1 MNNSLDRRERTL
13 FVSMIHKSITDDDLY
28 ELLSQAGPV
37 EKVVFR
43 QNEDGTLLHAVVT
56 FRNVESVVF
65 SMVHLSPIVQN
76 SGLIQIRPLRKLS
89 SSGPPEVTC
98 VGRYSRSHSVISKF
112 YPSQGFFLSQKLPV
126 NCNSSA
132 VHIGSYNILLK
143 RPSTHLFRSHRGKC
157 SKICCTKT

>member
-1 MNNSLDRRERTL
+1 MNNSCDRRERTL

-56 FRNVESVVF
+56 FRSVESVVF

-76 SGLIQIRPLRKLS
+76 SGLIQIRPLRWVLIYVK
-89 SSGPPEVTC
+89 
-98 VGRYSRSHSVISKF
+98 
-112 YPSQGFFLSQKLPV
+112 
-126 NCNSSA
+126 
-132 VHIGSYNILLK
+132 
-143 RPSTHLFRSHRGKC
+143 
-157 SKICCTKT
+157 